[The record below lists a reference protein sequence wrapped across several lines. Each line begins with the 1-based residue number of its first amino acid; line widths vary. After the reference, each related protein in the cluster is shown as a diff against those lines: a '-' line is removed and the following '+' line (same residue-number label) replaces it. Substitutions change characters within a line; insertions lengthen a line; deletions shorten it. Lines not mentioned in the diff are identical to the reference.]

1 MPTWPQVG
9 LCVALRHVATGR
21 QVVAVTTHLSSHF
34 QEPWRQVAPRTP
46 HPHAPSVPL
55 PVLLG
60 DDAPPSRPAARRQVA
75 QAHGVVAAGNALAAK
90 LGADETAVV
99 FGGDLNSIPGS
110 GDHPCAKQ
118 HTAHLA
124 LGPTSVSRPS
134 KKRRIWPKPGSGLH
148 ANLAEGEAPPP
159 PRLPSFTTAG
169 VYQLINNGRLAP
181 SHPHLQ
187 LPAHEENALSM
198 PNFGDALG
206 GGAGGELRLQQPL
219 ASAYAVSLGQVGAA
233 WSSWLVLVP
242 PELAIPGSSG
252 RASEGSGLFSTLAST
267 SDPTGRLVSCR
278 KTPYSRRG

>member
-1 MPTWPQVG
+1 M
-9 LCVALRHVATGR
+9 
-21 QVVAVTTHLSSHF
+21 
-34 QEPWRQVAPRTP
+34 
-46 HPHAPSVPL
+46 
-55 PVLLG
+55 
-60 DDAPPSRPAARRQVA
+60 A

-124 LGPTSVSRPS
+124 LGPTSVSRPN
-134 KKRRIWPKPGSGLH
+134 KKAHLAEAGKRPACR
-148 ANLAEGEAPPP
+148 LAEGEPPPP

-233 WSSWLVLVP
+233 WSSWPGFVP